1 MTAIHNGVTGENY
14 YAKPSP
20 VAAGAW
26 DADDI
31 ALTVNPNLS
40 SQFTFTND
48 PEVAY
53 DIYRRAGVNPANT
66 DEIVATVSVS
76 AQAAA
81 ATAITAAGL
90 VPKLTGPYTRTITV
104 IDDDTD
110 DEIEG
115 ALVRLSRTGET
126 ETQTTD
132 TDGEVEFTT
141 GAYTFTIAVTAA
153 GYSGSSQSLVISE
166 SGSTT
171 VRLDPS
177 SIVLPSN
184 PALAAL
190 PIRCL
195 DESGD
200 PEEGVV
206 VYGRIV
212 SIPASSTGIS
222 FDGASQSD
230 TSDSNGDASLT
241 VVKGATY
248 EIRRG
253 VSAQWHKR
261 VMTTDD
267 VQVPMSFIGVDP
279 IG

>member
-1 MTAIHNGVTGENY
+1 MATLDQDDLEAIEGIVETA
-14 YAKPSP
+14 
-20 VAAGAW
+20 VAA
-26 DADDI
+26 
-31 ALTVNPNLS
+31 
-40 SQFTFTND
+40 
-48 PEVAY
+48 
-53 DIYRRAGVNPANT
+53 
-66 DEIVATVSVS
+66 
-76 AQAAA
+76 
-81 ATAITAAGL
+81 AITAAGL

-126 ETQTTD
+126 ETKATD

-141 GAYTFTIAVTAA
+141 GAYTFTLAVTAA
-153 GYSGSSQSLVISE
+153 GYTGSSQSLVISAT
-166 SGSTT
+166 GSTT
-171 VRLDPS
+171 VRLVPT
-177 SIVLPSN
+177 SITLPSN

-279 IG
+279 VSQ